1 MNVVVEYTGVLDIK
15 AVPNGGALD
24 LPPGATVSALLEQL
38 GIDPA
43 HRKFI
48 TPLVNNAKAKHSAIL
63 SEGDRV
69 YLLLPV
75 GGG

>member
-1 MNVVVEYTGVLDIK
+1 MKVTVEYTGVLDIK
-15 AVPNGGALD
+15 AIPSGGAVE
-24 LPPGATVSALLEQL
+24 LPAGSTVSALLERL
-38 GIDPA
+38 GIQTG

-48 TPLVNNAKAKHSAIL
+48 TPLVNNAKARNSAVL